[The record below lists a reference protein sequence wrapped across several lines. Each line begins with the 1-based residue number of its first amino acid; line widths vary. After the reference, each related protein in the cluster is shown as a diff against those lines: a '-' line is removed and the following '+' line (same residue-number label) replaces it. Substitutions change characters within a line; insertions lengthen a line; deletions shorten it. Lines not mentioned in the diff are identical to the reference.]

1 MSLDFS
7 RINGF
12 IVIDKPQGP
21 TSHQVDYWVRDLMG
35 IEKVAH
41 IGTLDP
47 NVTGVLT
54 MAIGKA
60 VRLVDVVHESPKE
73 YVGVMRFYEDITEDE
88 VKSYF
93 RKFTGKIYQ
102 LPPVRS
108 AVARNLRV
116 KTIYSLDL
124 LEKKDKIVLFHVK
137 CESGTYIRTLCT
149 DIGYVSGKGGQ
160 MVDLRRI
167 STGPFTEDN
176 CITLQDLSAMVDLA
190 RNGDDVA
197 LRDHILDM
205 TYAFRDHPKIVVKR
219 SAMKNIAHGSD
230 LYAGGIKII
239 NGKFRKG
246 DRVAVIS
253 EDNELVGT
261 GIAMCS
267 SDNIFMKV
275 VDFDHI
281 FLEADD
287 GKNNVVRQREEAVQ
301 RSGSGLHKDIQ
312 RTERGKNTR
321 TERDRGE
328 ARSEKAADRV
338 WKGKDK
344 GRVHPRPGTDK
355 GSFYKK
361 RSGRDNK

>member
-1 MSLDFS
+1 MDFS
-7 RINGF
+7 SMNGF

-21 TSHQVDYWVRDLMG
+21 TSHQVDHWVREILG
-35 IEKVAH
+35 TEKVAH

-73 YVGVMRFYEDITEDE
+73 YVGVMRFYDDITEEE
-88 VKSYF
+88 VRYYF
-93 RKFTGKIYQ
+93 GKFTGKIYQ

-108 AVARNLRV
+108 AVSRSLRV

-124 LEKKDKIVLFHVK
+124 LEKRDRLVLFHVK

-160 MVDLRRI
+160 MVDLRRT
-167 STGPFTEDN
+167 STGPFTEDK
-176 CITLQDLSAMVDLA
+176 CITLQDLAAMVELA
-190 RNGDDVA
+190 RKGEDA
-197 LRDHILDM
+197 MIRDHILDM

-219 SAMKNIAHGSD
+219 SALRNIAHGSD

-239 NGKFRKG
+239 DGKFRKG

-253 EDNELVGT
+253 EDNDLVGT

-281 FLEADD
+281 FLEAED
-287 GKNNVVRQREEAVQ
+287 GKDNVVRIGKEAVQ
-301 RSGSGLHKDIQ
+301 KSGSGLHKDLQ
-312 RTERGKNTR
+312 GSERGKNTGSGR
-321 TERDRGE
+321 SGRDTRP
-328 ARSEKAADRV
+328 EKAPYRV
-338 WKGKDK
+338 WKGKNK
-344 GRVHPRPGTDK
+344 GRVHAGSGTDK
-355 GSFYKK
+355 GSGGKE
-361 RSGRDNK
+361 RPRRDHK